1 MLYSQIVRTRGLP
14 FDLHLHYRKPTAIGG
29 MSDEGLDAE
38 LNKGFESLKEG
49 KVYTADEVDR
59 MLKDEFQ
66 L

>member
-1 MLYSQIVRTRGLP
+1 
-14 FDLHLHYRKPTAIGG
+14 
-29 MSDEGLDAE
+29 MSDEELDAE